1 MKLLEDKIVNEG
13 KIYPGNILKVD
24 CFLNHLI
31 DIRLYKEIGREFYNK
46 FKNEGI
52 NKILTIESSGIGIA
66 CITAEYFDCPVLF
79 AKKSPSKNIGNNV
92 YSASVASFTRS
103 VTNNVYVSSE
113 YLSSSDK
120 VLIIDDFLAVGNA
133 VKGLIDIIKQAGA
146 TAVGAGIVIEKGFQ
160 GGGDE
165 LRNNGFRVESLAI
178 IDRMTDDGE
187 ITFRKQ

>member
-31 DIRLYKEIGREFYNK
+31 DIRLYKEIGREFYDK

-160 GGGDE
+160 GGGDA
-165 LRNNGFRVESLAI
+165 LRAQGIRVESLAVI
-178 IDRMTDDGE
+178 ESMCASDIS
-187 ITFRKQ
+187 FRR